1 MILTLF
7 VGLLCFTY
15 QAKAQW
21 TVIDPSNLVQN
32 IKSAVQSSTTATN
45 MVKSLQESIKIYNQ
59 SKAYYDALK
68 SVHNIIKDAR
78 KVKLTLEMVS
88 EITEI
93 YTSGFNRMVSDPNF
107 TVDEL
112 AAISAGYARLLEEG
126 GALVA
131 ELKTVITGGNGLSL
145 SDKER
150 MDVVDQVYT
159 KMLEYRNLTRYY
171 TRKTISVS
179 FIRSR
184 EKGDA
189 HRVLHFTGTRTTDIG
204 NLKTEAVMDFDNLHQ
219 VLRNLYQ
226 EMMPL
231 CGDMIGVAKGIAGL
245 GALFYV
251 AYRVWK
257 ALASAEPID
266 VFPLLRPFAI
276 GLCVM
281 FFPTVVLGTI
291 NTVMS
296 PVVQGTHAILE
307 GQTLDLQAYQQQKD
321 DLEAEARRREGKA
334 WLVDD
339 EVYEQ
344 RLADMGITDLGEII
358 SMWAERTWYDIK
370 AGFRQLVRDFFELL
384 FNAAGLTID
393 TLRTFFLV
401 VLSILGPLSFAL
413 SIYDGFHSTLASW
426 ISRYISVYLWLPIA
440 DLFSAVLAKIQ
451 TLMLQADVLALQDPN
466 YIPDSGSGVYII
478 FLIIGIIGYFTIPT
492 VAEWVI
498 QSGGA
503 GGAMGGINKAGAFA
517 TGVAGGIAG
526 NMIGRTFGRRGGGGS
541 SSGNGGGGPAS
552 GSAPNGRNLAT
563 QGNSNHS

>member
-1 MILTLF
+1 
-7 VGLLCFTY
+7 
-15 QAKAQW
+15 
-21 TVIDPSNLVQN
+21 
-32 IKSAVQSSTTATN
+32 
-45 MVKSLQESIKIYNQ
+45 
-59 SKAYYDALK
+59 
-68 SVHNIIKDAR
+68 
-78 KVKLTLEMVS
+78 
-88 EITEI
+88 
-93 YTSGFNRMVSDPNF
+93 
-107 TVDEL
+107 
-112 AAISAGYARLLEEG
+112 
-126 GALVA
+126 
-131 ELKTVITGGNGLSL
+131 
-145 SDKER
+145 
-150 MDVVDQVYT
+150 
-159 KMLEYRNLTRYY
+159 
-171 TRKTISVS
+171 
-179 FIRSR
+179 
-184 EKGDA
+184 
-189 HRVLHFTGTRTTDIG
+189 
-204 NLKTEAVMDFDNLHQ
+204 MDFDNLHQ

-257 ALASAEPID
+257 ALANAEPID

-291 NTVMS
+291 NAVMS

-451 TLMLQADVLALQDPN
+451 TLMLQADVLALLMAADEPFSVFEANCQCFTNRP
-466 YIPDSGSGVYII
+466 
-478 FLIIGIIGYFTIPT
+478 LIGIITKIDSPYANVPMVRNWMVNSGCERIFEVSNLTREGIQELLDYLQEDPVRLTLEQAKARQRLGLT
-492 VAEWVI
+492 EWEDA
-498 QSGGA
+498 S
-503 GGAMGGINKAGAFA
+503 
-517 TGVAGGIAG
+517 
-526 NMIGRTFGRRGGGGS
+526 RFG
-541 SSGNGGGGPAS
+541 
-552 GSAPNGRNLAT
+552 LA
-563 QGNSNHS
+563 